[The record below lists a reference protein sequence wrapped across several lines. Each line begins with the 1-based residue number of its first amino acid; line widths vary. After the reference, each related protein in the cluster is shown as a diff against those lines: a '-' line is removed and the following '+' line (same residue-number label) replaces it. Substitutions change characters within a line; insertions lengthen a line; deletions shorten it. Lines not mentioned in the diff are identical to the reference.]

1 MKTIGLIGGISWES
15 TVTYYEIINTEI
27 AKSLGGFHSAKIL
40 MFNVDFA
47 ELEENMKNGYWEGNA
62 VILADAASRL
72 EKAGADY
79 IVIATNTMH
88 KLVPEIEKIIRIPI
102 LHIADVAAG
111 AVKKD
116 GISKVG
122 LLGTK
127 FTLTQDFVT
136 KRLKNAGLEVVL
148 PDGKDIELV
157 NDVIFNELCL
167 GKVLDT
173 SRDEYKRIIGKMK
186 EAGAEAVI
194 LGCTEIGMLIKEED
208 SPIPT
213 YDTTILH
220 AQAAAKEALN

>member
-1 MKTIGLIGGISWES
+1 MPMTPK
-15 TVTYYEIINTEI
+15 
-27 AKSLGGFHSAKIL
+27 
-40 MFNVDFA
+40 
-47 ELEENMKNGYWEGNA
+47 
-62 VILADAASRL
+62 
-72 EKAGADY
+72 
-79 IVIATNTMH
+79 
-88 KLVPEIEKIIRIPI
+88 EIEKVVKIPI

-111 AVKKD
+111 TVKKD

-148 PDGKDIELV
+148 PDEKDIELV

-220 AQAAAKEALN
+220 AQAAAKEALA